1 MKTFTC
7 SVATAETFDLGESV
21 IWDDRAQLVRWV
33 DIRDGR
39 VLAGQLIG
47 DRIQVVDDRH
57 IGQTVG
63 AVALTDDGG
72 LLLAAAHSLATVSPD
87 GELSFGPD
95 LQQHVG
101 GDARSPWR
109 LNDGIVDPHGRF
121 VVGTLSLD
129 EAANS
134 TEEVLL
140 RVSPSGLVEVL
151 RKDAGMSNGLGFSPD
166 GSTIFHIDTLARTL
180 SVHSYAR
187 DEFDFDEPWQSVIDD
202 FPCLPDG
209 MTVDA
214 EGDLWIAFWGG
225 SQVARYSPDG
235 RLTGAMSVNATQ
247 PTCAGFV
254 GETLNRL
261 AITSARKGLSTTT
274 TDDEGALFV
283 GDAGVV
289 GKHEFRWKGS
299 TTRPFWKPERSSE

>member
-1 MKTFTC
+1 MTTFTC
-7 SVATAETFDLGESV
+7 SVATAETFDLGEGV

-33 DIRDGR
+33 DIREGR
-39 VLAGQLIG
+39 VLAGRMVGDQIQL
-47 DRIQVVDDRH
+47 VDDRH

-63 AVALTDDGG
+63 AVALADDGG
-72 LLLAAAHSLATVSPD
+72 LLLAAAHSLATVSPE
-87 GELSFGPD
+87 GELSFGPN
-95 LQQHVG
+95 LHQFVG
-101 GDARSPWR
+101 GDARGPWR

-129 EAANS
+129 EAAHS
-134 TEEVLL
+134 ADEVLL
-140 RVSPSGLVEVL
+140 RISPNGLVEVL
-151 RKDAGMSNGLGFSPD
+151 RTEIGMSNGLGFSPD
-166 GSTIFHIDTLARTL
+166 GSTIFHIDTLAGTL
-180 SVHSYAR
+180 STHSYAR
-187 DEFDFDEPWQSVIDD
+187 DEFDVDEPWQIVIDD
-202 FPCLPDG
+202 FPFLPDG

-235 RLTGAMSVNATQ
+235 RLTGEVAVNATQ

-274 TDDEGALFV
+274 DDAGALFL

-289 GKHEFRWKGS
+289 GKQEFRWMGS
-299 TTRPFWKPERSSE
+299 TTRPFWKPERRSE